1 MRRHHQSH
9 SLGLARINLNKHEN
23 RWIREQCTESRP
35 VSYGIGAPRLYP
47 DFWLAVVDKLKKLQW
62 IKREDNR
69 DLEDARFEKNTG
81 NIETQPFCLCGWG
94 QSSVKIK
101 GLFYYIFLFDRW
113 PCAEVDG
120 RISTLD
126 VCPLRIVEVR
136 INITNIRSYLCVCV
150 ITTLLWPP
158 KGEANPDPIALS
170 SYFPFLMETQNR
182 WILKE

>member
-1 MRRHHQSH
+1 VPCPVPLSKPQICTGHVTPTNSSTKSFRFASLAGIVSVLCFTSIILEHPWMRRHHQSH

-101 GLFYYIFLFDRW
+101 G
-113 PCAEVDG
+113 AV
-120 RISTLD
+120 
-126 VCPLRIVEVR
+126 
-136 INITNIRSYLCVCV
+136 
-150 ITTLLWPP
+150 LL
-158 KGEANPDPIALS
+158 
-170 SYFPFLMETQNR
+170 YFF
-182 WILKE
+182 I